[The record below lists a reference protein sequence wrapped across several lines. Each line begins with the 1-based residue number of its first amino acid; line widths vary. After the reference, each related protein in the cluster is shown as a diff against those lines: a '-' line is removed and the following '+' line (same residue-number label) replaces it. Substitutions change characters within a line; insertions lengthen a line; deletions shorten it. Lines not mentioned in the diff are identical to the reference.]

1 MSNWDKIALGVRPVN
16 KLASRVAKKE
26 DLGLDN
32 TSEYIKKLERENL
45 LLKQEVELLK
55 AECNYAH
62 DQTLKAAFL
71 MKDLIDE
78 QINA

>member
-16 KLASRVAKKE
+16 KLASRVTKKE

-32 TSEYIKKLERENL
+32 TSEYIKKLEHENL
-45 LLKQEVELLK
+45 LLKQEIEMLK
-55 AECNYAH
+55 AECNYAN

-71 MKDLIDE
+71 MKDLIAE